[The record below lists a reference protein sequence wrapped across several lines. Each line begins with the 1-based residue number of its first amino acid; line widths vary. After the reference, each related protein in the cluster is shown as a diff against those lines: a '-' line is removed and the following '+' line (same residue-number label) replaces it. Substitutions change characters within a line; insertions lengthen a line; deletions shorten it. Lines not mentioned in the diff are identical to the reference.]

1 MIIKIN
7 FKNWFMKN
15 AILYFMIFSI
25 LGLAAAGCD
34 EKGKA
39 KTTKDEDAVVVRTTP
54 VSVFAYSPE
63 LTYSGTIASTS
74 EAKLSFKIGGMI
86 SRVYVKEGDH
96 VAKGQLLASLDLTEI
111 NAQVEQAT
119 QNAEKTNRDFNR
131 MKSLFEDTAATLE
144 QYQNVQTQ
152 QNVAKEN
159 LRIAAFNR
167 QYAQI
172 KAAYAGTITRKIMN
186 EGEYASSG
194 SPVLIMN
201 GTAGNDWVM
210 RFGVTDRDW
219 VLLQKGNIA
228 TVHIDAYPDK
238 PFSGRISKIAE
249 AADAL
254 SGTYET
260 EVQIFPDGRK
270 LAPGLFATIHIQAKA
285 AQKINR
291 IPIEAL
297 AEADGKTGYV
307 YALNSDKKTV
317 SRYKVRIAFID
328 KDSVALSSGL
338 ETVHE
343 VITDGL
349 SYLTEHSKVK
359 PIQ

>member
-1 MIIKIN
+1 MNNTIS
-7 FKNWFMKN
+7 
-15 AILYFMIFSI
+15 YFMIFSI
-25 LGLAAAGCD
+25 LGLAAAGCGD
-34 EKGKA
+34 NGKA
-39 KTTKDEDAVVVRTTP
+39 EAIKNEDAVIVRTAP
-54 VSVFAYSPE
+54 VSVFSYSPE

-86 SRVYVKEGDH
+86 TRIYVKEGDH
-96 VAKGQLLASLDLTEI
+96 VAQGQLLASLDLTEI
-111 NAQVEQAT
+111 NAQVEQAA

-131 MKSLFEDTAATLE
+131 VKNLFEDTAATLE

-152 QNVAKEN
+152 QSVAKEN
-159 LRIAAFNR
+159 LRIATFNR

-172 KAAYAGTITRKIMN
+172 RAPYAGIIARKIMN
-186 EGEYASSG
+186 EGEYANSG
-194 SPVLIMN
+194 SPVLMMN

-219 VLLQKGNIA
+219 VSLQKGNTA

-238 PFSGRISKIAE
+238 PFGGRVSKIAE

-260 EVQIFPDGRK
+260 EVQIIPDGRK
-270 LAPGLFATIHIQAKA
+270 LAPGLFATIRIQVKT
-285 AQKINR
+285 AQQINKI
-291 IPIEAL
+291 PVEAL

-307 YALNSDKKTV
+307 YSVNGDKTTV
-317 SRYKVRIAFID
+317 SRHKVRIAFIN
-328 KDSVALSSGL
+328 KDSVALSGL
-338 ETVHE
+338 ENIHE

-359 PIQ
+359 LIQ